1 MPSNIKQL
9 WLPRLCCHNYNIRNH
24 CVDFSPRQM
33 RVHQNNTFIFIM
45 KALQGYG
52 VNANAQETTLK
63 KDRKYFMPY
72 RPTQNDPN
80 VFTSSRYT

>member
-1 MPSNIKQL
+1 
-9 WLPRLCCHNYNIRNH
+9 
-24 CVDFSPRQM
+24 M

>member
-1 MPSNIKQL
+1 
-9 WLPRLCCHNYNIRNH
+9 
-24 CVDFSPRQM
+24 
-33 RVHQNNTFIFIM
+33 M

-72 RPTQNDPN
+72 RPTRNDPMYLPHRVTPN
-80 VFTSSRYT
+80 GQ